1 MELDLSGKRV
11 LITGASMGVGR
22 AVALELATLG
32 AQVVVNA
39 SGSGKGYSDELNSLV
54 AEISAQ
60 RGVVFSHC
68 GSVADFDYCKLLTN
82 FTLAQLG
89 GIDALI
95 NIAGI
100 AEPPNTNILNI
111 EEPDWQHVLA
121 VHLGGTFNLCRLLAP
136 FMVKQGQGAII
147 NTGSHAFLGMYGGT
161 AYAAAKGGIISLTA
175 AMCADLKGTG
185 VRCNVVNPGAKTRLS
200 SGGDFEQSM
209 KQLNERGILD
219 EGRYRSAL
227 DPAPPEHIAPVYA
240 YLLAEQCSINGQIIS
255 ASGRHLGHFPL
266 PTEQV
271 LVYRESYSAGEW
283 QVSEIAAAFEHLQ
296 S

>member
-1 MELDLSGKRV
+1 MAFDLTGKRV

-22 AVALELATLG
+22 AVALELARLG
-32 AQVVVNA
+32 AHVVVNA
-39 SGSGKGYSDELNSLV
+39 SGGGKGYSDELTSLV
-54 AEISAQ
+54 AEITAQ
-60 RGVVFSHC
+60 QGVAFSHC
-68 GSVADFDYCKLLTN
+68 GSVADFAYCQ
-82 FTLAQLG
+82 TLADFTVEQLG

-111 EEPDWQHVLA
+111 EEPDWQRVLA
-121 VHLGGTFNLCRLLAP
+121 VHLGGTFNLCRLLTP
-136 FMVKQGQGAII
+136 FMVEQGQGAII

-161 AYAAAKGGIISLTA
+161 AYAAGKGGIISLTA
-175 AMCADLKGTG
+175 AMCADLKDTG

-200 SGGDFEQSM
+200 SGSDFEQSM

-227 DPAPPEHIAPVYA
+227 DPAPPEHIASVYA
-240 YLLAEQCSINGQIIS
+240 YLLAEQCDINGQIIS

-271 LVYRESYSAGEW
+271 LAYRESYSAGAW
-283 QVSEIAAAFEHLQ
+283 QASDIAAAFENLKA
-296 S
+296 